1 LTGLPTFE
9 SANSNQTNPNV
20 VKNSP
25 TGQLG
30 QVKGAEMNDRD
41 FVNDILATEKYLT
54 DGLNTFTREAS
65 NQQLYD
71 EVSRV
76 LQETH
81 RAGRDLFNLMFEKGW
96 YKLPTASQ
104 QEIQQSTQQ
113 FQNYQTQFPY

>member
-96 YKLPTASQ
+96 YKLTAASQ